1 MRSLPVFVFFHSYCR
16 GEGGFLECSMQC
28 QGDADE
34 MIQKEK
40 EAKVRK
46 KMMTRGWM
54 VAMMMMMMMMMMN

>member
-28 QGDADE
+28 QGYADE
-34 MIQKEK
+34 MIQK